1 MELYR
6 PQSHQEDAR
15 RLTQS
20 LRTSDKPEWI
30 AVRGFLTDAG
40 FDPEKSAVGDLF
52 PEQSGDFGVLVTADR
67 RIFTFEVGSEPV
79 RGERGKRRWWVTHE
93 ELVDAGN
100 RFAYA
105 RAAFAAM
112 KFLEAE
118 QPSGSRPLEVL
129 VEYVAALTAKFRG
142 TAERRSADRW
152 DAEDYWDV
160 LHAFMRQH
168 SFDPMETVALDWAVR
183 ATSEVDDILVDIDGG
198 LLVPPDEPVR
208 GYAASSLGLLGGPRA
223 KEILDR
229 AYAREAAPRVRVGLA
244 VARYRLGERSALADV
259 PRYVRSGDED
269 LATVILN
276 ELEVLLDR
284 DPPSSLR
291 DDMEQIRMTLE
302 EASRFAI
309 LRSQVES
316 IRGRINR
323 SSDAEP
329 EEKP

>member
-15 RLTQS
+15 RLTQD

-40 FDPEKSAVGDLF
+40 FDPEESAVGDLF

-67 RIFTFEVGSEPV
+67 RIFTFEVGWEPV

-100 RFAYA
+100 RFGYA

-112 KFLEAE
+112 KLLEAE

-129 VEYVAALTAKFRG
+129 VEYVAARTAKFRG

-160 LHAFMRQH
+160 LHAFMRQY
-168 SFDPMETVALDWAVR
+168 SFDPMGTVALDWAVR
-183 ATSEVDDILVDIDGG
+183 ATSGVDDILVDIDGG
-198 LLVPPDEPVR
+198 LLVPPGTCYHFR
-208 GYAASSLGLLGGPRA
+208 GLLGNGPQSVSGPIQEVTA
-223 KEILDR
+223 WDALD
-229 AYAREAAPRVRVGLA
+229 P
-244 VARYRLGERSALADV
+244 
-259 PRYVRSGDED
+259 
-269 LATVILN
+269 
-276 ELEVLLDR
+276 
-284 DPPSSLR
+284 
-291 DDMEQIRMTLE
+291 
-302 EASRFAI
+302 
-309 LRSQVES
+309 
-316 IRGRINR
+316 
-323 SSDAEP
+323 SDARSIYGDLVEAGLELLRP
-329 EEKP
+329 TSAN